1 MATSIQK
8 ATEVALKE
16 LQNAAEVHALRDSL
30 RADLLEAQQER
41 VQDLESKF
49 LEKEEQRRALREAS
63 SVLGK
68 LQEEK
73 AVREE
78 AIAHITQGFK
88 RGCAAVG
95 ERFKRVEEEVE
106 RLKLTVG
113 LRIGGVQSDGDG
125 DSDGDSDEETSA
137 NSDEPKEQTQR
148 LALLPC
154 DGGERQRWHGAN
166 RLDKGQCCSGLRAW
180 NTDQCLQGVAN
191 GKMATFVCDVSGQNP
206 HQAWRF
212 DSGQLKRRGGSNF
225 MQSADCV
232 AIENN
237 KLQVQTCNGAPWR
250 QDEILEPIEFTLY
263 KEAMSSL

>member
-1 MATSIQK
+1 MPRKMATSIQK
-8 ATEVALKE
+8 VRALQHGFEGSASELNKLVESIVKRVEATEVALKE
-16 LQNAAEVHALRDSL
+16 LQNTAEVHALRDSL

-148 LALLPC
+148 LVAMGPPQREEEINDVLLRV
-154 DGGERQRWHGAN
+154 ERLENQLGSFNHESVNEKEIDQLRSRLTAAEQQQVHGRQAEEV
-166 RLDKGQCCSGLRAW
+166 KM
-180 NTDQCLQGVAN
+180 TKVLQAE
-191 GKMATFVCDVSGQNP
+191 M
-206 HQAWRF
+206 
-212 DSGQLKRRGGSNF
+212 
-225 MQSADCV
+225 
-232 AIENN
+232 
-237 KLQVQTCNGAPWR
+237 
-250 QDEILEPIEFTLY
+250 
-263 KEAMSSL
+263 